1 MQPNLLNIHHGFN
14 FRDLGGYTT
23 TDGRR
28 IRNHRL
34 VRSGKLDQLS
44 DRDVHFLSEYG
55 VRHDVDFRSPDE
67 QSQAP
72 DRQLPA
78 ANYYSLPVF
87 ITDQTQ
93 VSKTWEEEQAEFS
106 QDAQGGF
113 KNMVQTYRNLV
124 LQKPAQDAY
133 QRFFRVLLSSSQEHA
148 TLFHCTAGKDRT
160 GMGAVYLLSA
170 LGVDSQT
177 IRADYLAA
185 NQFIQTPLN
194 DIMQET
200 RDHGGN
206 ANLLQSIHDLW
217 TVHGEFL
224 DSALTTI
231 KADYGGMDTYLHD
244 VIGLSKTD
252 RDDLQRLYLEEAG

>member
-28 IRNHRL
+28 IRSHRL

-44 DRDVHFLSEYG
+44 DRDVHFLGEYG

-67 QSQAP
+67 QTKAP
-72 DRQLPA
+72 DRPLPA
-78 ANYYSLPVF
+78 AHYHSLPVF

-106 QDAQGGF
+106 QDPRGGF
-113 KNMVQTYRNLV
+113 KNMVITYRNLV
-124 LQKPAQDAY
+124 MQKPAQHAY
-133 QRFFRVLLSSSQEHA
+133 QEFFRILLTSPDHV

-170 LGVDSQT
+170 LGVDAHT

-185 NQFIQTPLN
+185 NQFIQTPLD

-200 RDHGGN
+200 RAHGGN

-217 TVHGEFL
+217 TVHGAFL
-224 DSALTTI
+224 DSALNTI
-231 KADYGGMDTYLHD
+231 QSEYGSMDVYLHD
-244 VIGLSKTD
+244 VIGLSNSD
-252 RDDLQRLYLEEAG
+252 RRDLQELYLEDAS